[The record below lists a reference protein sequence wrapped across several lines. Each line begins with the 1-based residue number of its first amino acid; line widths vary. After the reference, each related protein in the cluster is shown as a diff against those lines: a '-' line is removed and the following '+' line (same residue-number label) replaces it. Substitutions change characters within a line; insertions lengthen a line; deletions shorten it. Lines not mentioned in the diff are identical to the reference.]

1 LEESVKQ
8 LSNLFKRVRL
18 RQILSVFFV
27 GFALFFTSAC
37 NSGNAVGARPENPPV
52 QLGGANNPHKGDGDG
67 YTNYKMSTDPSVGGK
82 SSTKR
87 DRADLQ
93 VISPQLIAANSDQL
107 LYPGSGGNN
116 SQNREITPG
125 SAKVLQAPQI
135 PAQPQPI
142 LKRSEPDA
150 DILERVGD
158 TFKDASA
165 FIKDKADE
173 ASARPEAKRNPALEK

>member
-1 LEESVKQ
+1 MKQ
-8 LSNLFKRVRL
+8 FSNLFKRVRI

-27 GFALFFTSAC
+27 GFALFITTAC
-37 NSGNAVGARPENPPV
+37 NSGTATGARPENPPV
-52 QLGGANNPHKGDGDG
+52 QMGGANNPHKGDGDG

-82 SSTKR
+82 SSAKG

-93 VISPQLIAANSDQL
+93 VISPQLIAANNDQL

-116 SQNREITPG
+116 SHREITPD
-125 SAKVLQAPQI
+125 SAKVLEAPQI
-135 PAQPQPI
+135 PAQPQPL
-142 LKRSEPDA
+142 LKRSNPDA

-158 TFKDASA
+158 TFKDAGA

>member
-1 LEESVKQ
+1 MKK

-27 GFALFFTSAC
+27 GFALFITTAC
-37 NSGNAVGARPENPPV
+37 NNGTATGARPENPPV
-52 QLGGANNPHKGDGDG
+52 QMGGANNPHKGDGDG

-82 SSTKR
+82 SSAKG

-107 LYPGSGGNN
+107 LYPGTGGNN
-116 SQNREITPG
+116 SQKREITPG
-125 SAKVLQAPQI
+125 SAKVLEAPQI
-135 PAQPQPI
+135 PAQPQPV

>member
-1 LEESVKQ
+1 MKQ
-8 LSNLFKRVRL
+8 LSNLFKKLRL

-27 GFALFFTSAC
+27 GVALFITSAC

-52 QLGGANNPHKGDGDG
+52 QLGGANNPHKGGGDG
-67 YTNYKMSTDPSVGGK
+67 YTNYKMSTDPKVGGK
-82 SSTKR
+82 SSAAR

-107 LYPGSGGNN
+107 LYPGTGGNN
-116 SQNREITPG
+116 SQKREITPS
-125 SAKVLQAPQI
+125 SAKVLEAPQI

-158 TFKDASA
+158 TFKDAGA